1 MGQRIAIFL
10 PSLDGGG
17 PERAMVNV
25 ARGLAERGF
34 AVELLL
40 ASAVGHFLDIV
51 PPTVRVVDLGCRRTF
66 TSLLPLIRHLR
77 RAPPDILVSSL
88 PHANAIALLA
98 SKFATRPLPV
108 VALRTSGFA
117 LCYADADLKERVA
130 MQLERHLF
138 PSAQTVVAVS
148 DGVAD
153 ELRRVVPRA
162 AHLVRPIHDP
172 VVWPDHAERAATPVS
187 HPWFSDSG
195 PPVILAAGRLV
206 SVKDHPTLLRAI
218 ARVAAVR
225 PVRLI
230 IMGEGPERERL
241 ESLAQALGIADR
253 VDLPGFQLNP
263 LPYMRR
269 AAAFVLS
276 STHEALPNA
285 LIQAMACGTPV
296 VSTDCP
302 TGPRVIMEGGKCG
315 PLTPVQDPIALATAI
330 LDTLENPVP
339 AEVLKA
345 SAARY
350 SAQTSIDGYAAV
362 MADALA
368 LDAYTRNGAHAG
380 MAASQANSSPH

>member
-1 MGQRIAIFL
+1 
-10 PSLDGGG
+10 
-17 PERAMVNV
+17 
-25 ARGLAERGF
+25 
-34 AVELLL
+34 
-40 ASAVGHFLDIV
+40 
-51 PPTVRVVDLGCRRTF
+51 
-66 TSLLPLIRHLR
+66 
-77 RAPPDILVSSL
+77 
-88 PHANAIALLA
+88 
-98 SKFATRPLPV
+98 
-108 VALRTSGFA
+108 
-117 LCYADADLKERVA
+117 
-130 MQLERHLF
+130 MQLERYLF
-138 PSAQTVVAVS
+138 PSARTVVAVS

-153 ELRRVVPRA
+153 ELKRVAPRA

-172 VVWPDHAERAATPVS
+172 VVWPDHADWAAMPVS

-206 SVKDHPTLLRAI
+206 SLKDHPTLLRAI

-225 PVRLI
+225 PVRLV

-241 ESLAQALGIADR
+241 ESLAQTLGIADR

-276 STHEALPNA
+276 STYEALPNA

-315 PLTPVQDPIALATAI
+315 PLAPVQDPIALATAI
-330 LDTLENPVP
+330 LDTLESPVP
-339 AEVLKA
+339 ADVLKA

-362 MADALA
+362 MAAALA
-368 LDAYTRNGAHAG
+368 PDAYTRNGAHAG